1 MKQREFILQ
10 EINEKHKL
18 ISEPYD
24 TFSNL
29 NAHNDSFYLGL
40 KSWGGLY
47 RFECGMTASVLK
59 INEYFESKQEL
70 LNHFDLYYEKIINDL
85 YSILENSKSLMK
97 IFYQKVILVQ
107 DQAS

>member
-1 MKQREFILQ
+1 M
-10 EINEKHKL
+10 
-18 ISEPYD
+18 
-24 TFSNL
+24 
-29 NAHNDSFYLGL
+29 
-40 KSWGGLY
+40 GGLY
-47 RFECGMTASVLK
+47 RFECGMNASVLK
-59 INEYFESKQEL
+59 INKYFESKQEL

>member
-1 MKQREFILQ
+1 L
-10 EINEKHKL
+10 
-18 ISEPYD
+18 
-24 TFSNL
+24 
-29 NAHNDSFYLGL
+29 
-40 KSWGGLY
+40 GGLY
-47 RFECGMTASVLK
+47 RFECGMNASVLK
-59 INEYFESKQEL
+59 INKYFESKQEL